1 MHLKS
6 ENEYQETD
14 SEIVS
19 DENIVLRSKTE
30 AGRIIACQDHQ
41 EAFSIFKQS
50 SLVIKFVGDY

>member
-1 MHLKS
+1 MQMKS

-19 DENIVLRSKTE
+19 GKNIVVRSKTE
-30 AGRIIACQDHQ
+30 ASRIIACQDHW
-41 EAFSIFKQS
+41 EAFAICKQQ